1 MGRLVLGVL
10 LGALLAVAYVHYDW
24 QLPRFLQLPKTLE
37 GNLVSSATES
47 ALYDFNADTE
57 SRRRALEVYF
67 ANRAESAAKLD
78 ADAGHPFLTALVA
91 ERARREARQLM
102 AIDEGSELALSKP
115 ALREA
120 LERKHGTNDPAE
132 LKTAMRMQSLGERPF
147 LKAWLERNVGPI
159 TGDNLTDAL
168 KQAARAP
175 AP

>member
-10 LGALLAVAYVHYDW
+10 LGALLAIVYVRYDW
-24 QLPRFLQLPKTLE
+24 QLPMLLQLSKKLQ

-47 ALYDFNADTE
+47 ALYDFEADAE
-57 SRRRALEVYF
+57 SRRRALVVYF

-78 ADAGHPFLTALVA
+78 AEAGHPFLSALVA

-102 AIDEGSELALSKP
+102 AIDEGSEVALSKP

-120 LERKHGTNDPAE
+120 LARKHGTNDPAA
-132 LKTAMRMQSLGERPF
+132 LKDAVRLQALDERPF
-147 LKAWLERNVGPI
+147 LKAWLERKVGPI

-168 KQAARAP
+168 EQAARDP
-175 AP
+175 TP